1 MCDNKSNPAIIVI
14 IVLVV
19 IGIIVGIFLIAFSFG
34 VVDPTFQAIV
44 YNHNTQQLEF
54 KDGSLESGDLYLEG
68 RYFLGIG
75 KVFVTFP
82 RTFQT
87 IDFKADQGDAISIR
101 SRDGLVISMDI
112 AFQYTLTSNGKELLA
127 LYMRWQEKY
136 AEAFGKIARNI
147 IRDVA
152 AKYDAFEFFF
162 NRSIIV
168 GDITATMTSYFL
180 KIGAT
185 INNFQML
192 DLALPTQFFEA
203 IQQTEVT
210 RTKISEAT
218 VLQQKTL
225 IEAQTNLLAAKKQ
238 AEVIVTQARAR
249 ADAILIQKQQDALS
263 RKAAIEQELIALQ
276 SLKSQLNLTT
286 EELLNYLL
294 IDALKDTNAKITFAV
309 DKPKFAFETN

>member
-1 MCDNKSNPAIIVI
+1 MCEEKQRPVLILI

-19 IGIIVGIFLIAFSFG
+19 IGVIVGIFLIAFSFG
-34 VVDPTFQAIV
+34 VVDPTYQGLV
-44 YNHNTQQLEF
+44 YNANTQTLEF
-54 KDGSLESGDLYLEG
+54 KDGNLDSGELYTEG

-75 KVFVTFP
+75 KSFVTFP

-87 IDFKADQGDAISIR
+87 IDFKQDQGDAISIR

-112 AFQYTLTSNGKELLA
+112 AFQYTLTTNGKELLA

-162 NRSIIV
+162 NRSIII
-168 GDITATMTSYFL
+168 GDITTTMTKYFL
-180 KIGAT
+180 EIGAT

-192 DLALPTQFFEA
+192 DLALPTLFFEA

-225 IEAQTNLLAAKKQ
+225 IEAETNLLAAEKQ
-238 AEVIVTQARAR
+238 AEVIVTQAKAR

-263 RKAAIEQELIALQ
+263 RKTAIEQELIALQ
-276 SLKSQLNLTT
+276 SLKAQLNLTT

-294 IDALKDTNAKITFAV
+294 IDALKESAAKITFAV
-309 DKPKFAFETN
+309 DKPKFAFNT